1 MTISLPVQMRLPH
14 VQARES
20 FRPSVYTLISL
31 RDRAQRLNDPLASL
45 ASLVC
50 NILKAYKNSC
60 GLVKSLIEIVYEYG
74 VEKIEWNAQMDATEI
89 HVLNDIETSVIP
101 DQWNQIESNDFA
113 VQVDGYK
120 TYFMQRRISSRH
132 SVNDPLHTSFLFSK
146 IFSLSK
152 ASSESYMY
160 SRDYR
165 SIS

>member
-1 MTISLPVQMRLPH
+1 MRLPH

-45 ASLVC
+45 ASL
-50 NILKAYKNSC
+50 NSC

-101 DQWNQIESNDFA
+101 EQWNKIESNDFA

-132 SVNDPLHTSFLFSK
+132 S
-146 IFSLSK
+146 
-152 ASSESYMY
+152 ASSESYIY

-165 SIS
+165 SIG